1 VYGPAL
7 AALREIVAYAADLL
21 LRSYRSAPG
30 TCEDSVVIVCHF
42 RQVVAT
48 ADAATLLLC
57 HGAAYMARL
66 PARSLVEATIY
77 LLWTL
82 KQGKVRWGR
91 QYYVASLRH
100 YREWQLRGAG
110 EANPHREAINRLWRR
125 VIDEPAPA
133 HPGGPSMAQGDID
146 EAEFL
151 LGSDAF
157 REINSWFDAER
168 LSRSHE
174 PDWFSPGPDG
184 TGRVRSYA
192 AMARE
197 LGDQHLLGYEILYDT
212 LSDAVHGRDAFL
224 HADLLPG
231 GDGRVEFVRDP
242 SASPY
247 VFTTIAVYLLRAV
260 RAVLREY
267 RPAEMNSLLRQ
278 MQTQWVQKLDFPE
291 VRIIDE
297 SDPG

>member
-1 VYGPAL
+1 MYGPAL

-48 ADAATLLLC
+48 ADAATLLLS

-66 PARSLVEATIY
+66 PARSLVEATIA

-110 EANPHREAINRLWRR
+110 EAYPHREAINRLWRR

-133 HPGGPSMAQGDID
+133 HPGGPSMAKGDID
-146 EAEFL
+146 EAESL

-157 REINSWFDAER
+157 
-168 LSRSHE
+168 
-174 PDWFSPGPDG
+174 
-184 TGRVRSYA
+184 VRSIHGSMRSGSRVA
-192 AMARE
+192 TSLIGSVPARTVQV
-197 LGDQHLLGYEILYDT
+197 G
-212 LSDAVHGRDAFL
+212 
-224 HADLLPG
+224 
-231 GDGRVEFVRDP
+231 
-242 SASPY
+242 SAP
-247 VFTTIAVYLLRAV
+247 TPRWRA
-260 RAVLREY
+260 
-267 RPAEMNSLLRQ
+267 SLA
-278 MQTQWVQKLDFPE
+278 TNT
-291 VRIIDE
+291 
-297 SDPG
+297 S